1 MAASLFISF
10 VFCKTSVKITET
22 IPAIT
27 APINGMLEDKVL
39 LIKNPNTIPIMI
51 EWLIASPIKDILLK
65 TRNTPQRA
73 HDAETI
79 IAINIISIFI

>member
-1 MAASLFISF
+1 
-10 VFCKTSVKITET
+10 
-22 IPAIT
+22 
-27 APINGMLEDKVL
+27 MLEDKVL